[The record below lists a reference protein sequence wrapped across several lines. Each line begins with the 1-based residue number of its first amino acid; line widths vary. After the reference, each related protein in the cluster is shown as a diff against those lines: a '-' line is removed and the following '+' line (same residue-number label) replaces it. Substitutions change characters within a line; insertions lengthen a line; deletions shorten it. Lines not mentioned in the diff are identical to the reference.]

1 MKKLISLLVVI
12 GLLICAV
19 PVIAVATEEE
29 TQTPAPITKL
39 YVGSVNALETPQGE
53 GWSFNA
59 ETGVLTLNNCTLTE
73 TMVHE
78 MLYRD
83 SVEDEGWTELYDAAI
98 YFTGDLTIELVG
110 TNCVEV
116 FVETAPET
124 ATAFNAIHAGLY
136 EIIVDGEIQ
145 HEPSRLSIRGS
156 GNLTTGVALTE
167 DCMDEYQDVVWE
179 TLEYSCGI
187 FCNAEGGIDLT
198 DLGDGAWLDVYG
210 GVETMEYAY
219 WNVRPWN
226 NPPTF
231 GEKAV
236 VTAYVNVE
244 GTIES
249 EQGYT
254 IYDNN
259 NAYLHIAIVDAALDA
274 KGLLTLLGS
283 GADSGQGWTWENNVL
298 TLSSDTEVKAIEFRS
313 GLGSA
318 KLVLAGD
325 VTLDS
330 TDMGYDANW
339 NQRGAIN
346 AYCDLELDLGNHTLT
361 LEGTSRPVVGYLGD
375 VTIRNGSLEYA
386 PEWGDNITMNGGA
399 LTIKNATISSV
410 VGIVI
415 YSGQD
420 ENWETVPGGA
430 LTVENSVLDLGAPI
444 VNYENVLTIKNSQV
458 TVDGDS
464 QGIYGIGG
472 LVLQDSQIT
481 VDATSDTAVAL
492 QSDAFVTIDNCDL
505 NITSANIA
513 ISAGNFYGDME
524 TDRSVLNLSNMTI
537 LQPEG
542 YRMDVAEDWSGA
554 RFMTVYKS
562 QDEVSDVLITSSSK
576 AGCAHSY
583 ENGICT
589 QCGVLESYN
598 WTLTADAD
606 VDLTLEEDLYVD
618 LAGYDLS
625 GTITTNGYK
634 VYGMD
639 TSTNEYTC
647 DNMGYFSCVDEN
659 GDAIVPEN
667 GDHYLTIATDNG
679 YTFHKYSM
687 GITHLSLAPMVTGF
701 GYKAEFYGDQMV
713 QSKIASIGY
722 SLWLDGGKTVSRTT
736 AFQNKLT
743 LRLKNFDVANY
754 GQTPVNAN
762 VTITLTDGTVIESST
777 VSYSLRQMVEIVNE
791 QYTALNQSQLSA
803 IQTMIANNPT
813 MQSWQVE
820 NLYQET

>member
-1 MKKLISLLVVI
+1 MKKLISLLVVM

-29 TQTPAPITKL
+29 AQTAPITKL

-73 TMVHE
+73 AVLHTITYDYGDGE
-78 MLYRD
+78 IYYDRYN
-83 SVEDEGWTELYDAAI
+83 SVI
-98 YFTGDLTIELVG
+98 YFTGDLTIELIGNNSVER
-110 TNCVEV
+110 TVEV
-116 FVETAPET
+116 APSETT
-124 ATAFNAIHAGLY
+124 NYYAICAGSY
-136 EIIVDGEIQ
+136 QKEVDGEIWYL
-145 HEPSRLSIRGS
+145 PSKLAIRGG
-156 GNLTTGVALTE
+156 GNLTAGVTLSR
-167 DCMDEYQDVVWE
+167 DCLDADGYDNWEY
-179 TLEYSCGI
+179 LGFSCGI
-187 FCNAEGGIDLT
+187 GCSIEGGVDLT
-198 DLGDGAWLDVYG
+198 GLHSGGWVDIYG
-210 GVETMEYAY
+210 GVRDYDAY
-219 WNVRPWN
+219 YNVRAFN
-226 NPPTF
+226 NAPTF
-231 GEKAV
+231 GSNAIVTAYQDLDGTFENEFGYNWNNNDAWRMKV
-236 VTAYVNVE
+236 VTA
-244 GTIES
+244 
-249 EQGYT
+249 
-254 IYDNN
+254 
-259 NAYLHIAIVDAALDA
+259 DAHLNS
-274 KGLLTLLGS
+274 KGLLTLL
-283 GADSGQGWTWENNVL
+283 DSGTASGNGWTWENNVL
-298 TLSSDTEVKAIEFRS
+298 TLSSDTEVKAIEFCS

-346 AYCDLELDLGNHTLT
+346 AYCDLELDLGDHTLT
-361 LEGTSRPVVGYLGD
+361 LEGTSCPVVSYLGD

-458 TVDGDS
+458 TVDGDY
-464 QGIYGIGG
+464 QGINGIGG
-472 LVLQDSQIT
+472 LVLEDSQIT

-492 QSDAFVTIDNCDL
+492 QSYAFVTIDNCDL

-562 QDEVSDVLITSSSK
+562 QDEVSDVLITSGSK

-667 GDHYLTIATDNG
+667 GDHYLTIAIDNG

-687 GITHLSLAPMVTGF
+687 GITNLSLAPTVTGF